1 MLLQK
6 MSNKNFDVYFDFGS
20 SKIRAGAFN
29 KNNIENSFFCESDY
43 FLDQSYL
50 DSNLKKIIFNL
61 EKKTEEYLD
70 EVNLMIDS
78 PEILS
83 ISISLSKKLDKS
95 KLTEEDIQFLVQ
107 DAKQQILRNYLD
119 LSIIHIIIKNYKVD
133 NTDYFFAP
141 IDKNCNLISIDIIF
155 LCIPKKKIEN
165 LKQVFSK
172 FDVSVN
178 QIISSSYAKSISFK
192 NNFPSIKNISFI
204 DIGFYKTSIINYKK
218 NHISFFQILP
228 FGSHHITK
236 DLSKILKIDLKN
248 AEKIKL
254 SFDKSDNDLKE
265 ENFSF
270 DLIQEIIFTRVEEI
284 LKFSI
289 KAIKLDNNYNPS
301 DELLVVLMG
310 EGSKILNNQFNKK
323 ISLIDNYELIKEN
336 AASICRAGLN
346 FNISINRQEVLVV
359 PKKQIKTGFFE
370 KLFHFFE
377 EK

>member
-1 MLLQK
+1 
-6 MSNKNFDVYFDFGS
+6 MSNKNYDVYFDVGS
-20 SKIRAGAFN
+20 SKIRAGTFN
-29 KNNIENSFFCESDY
+29 KNNLDNSFFCESDY

-50 DSNLKKIIFNL
+50 DSNVKKIILNL

-70 EVNLMIDS
+70 EVNLMVDS

-83 ISISLSKKLDKS
+83 IFISLSKKLDKA
-95 KLTEEDIQFLVQ
+95 KLTKEDIQFLVQ

-133 NTDYFFAP
+133 DIDYFFAP
-141 IDKNCNLISIDIIF
+141 MDKNCNLLSIDIIF
-155 LCIPKKKIEN
+155 LCIPKKKIDS

-178 QIISSSYAKSISFK
+178 RIISSSYAKSISYK
-192 NNFPSIKNISFI
+192 DNFSSIKNISFI

-218 NHISFFQILP
+218 DHISFFQILP
-228 FGSHHITK
+228 IGSHHITK
-236 DLSKILKIDLKN
+236 DLSKILKIDLKD

-254 SFDKSDNDLKE
+254 SFDKSDNDLNE
-265 ENFSF
+265 ESFSI

-284 LKFSI
+284 LKFSM
-289 KAIKLDNNYNPS
+289 KAIKIDDNYNVTE
-301 DELLVVLMG
+301 ELLVVLMG
-310 EGSKILNNQFNKK
+310 EGSKILNNKFNKK
-323 ISLIDNYELIKEN
+323 ISLIDNHELIKED

-346 FNISINRQEVLVV
+346 FNISANRQEVLIV
-359 PKKQIKTGFFE
+359 PKKHIKTGFFE
-370 KLFHFFE
+370 KLFHFFN